1 MILFK
6 IIKNDDRGKEEIS
19 ITYELEVNVS
29 FRVDRQENRTG
40 FLDEKLQFNYVCFSL
55 MGVALSYR
63 FSCYYTISIQF
74 IYFSIIIIRNFTIFK
89 MPIIPNRKKKEKH
102 KSSSVNLNRCLLRK
116 SP

>member
-40 FLDEKLQFNYVCFSL
+40 FLDE
-55 MGVALSYR
+55 
-63 FSCYYTISIQF
+63 
-74 IYFSIIIIRNFTIFK
+74 
-89 MPIIPNRKKKEKH
+89 
-102 KSSSVNLNRCLLRK
+102 
-116 SP
+116 